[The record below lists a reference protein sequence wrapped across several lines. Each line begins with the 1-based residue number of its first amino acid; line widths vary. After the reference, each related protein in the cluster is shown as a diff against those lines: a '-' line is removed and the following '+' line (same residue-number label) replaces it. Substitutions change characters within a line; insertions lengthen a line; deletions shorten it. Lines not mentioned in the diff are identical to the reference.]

1 MTCKLHGT
9 YKSYK
14 YIELINTYNTYV
26 TSKMILPKHGDSPNG
41 EMRMTPAETVSTSAP
56 RPWHPRGC
64 PGASKR
70 CWWVPVAG
78 ASLHDW
84 SGDIWGKLLQMFMD
98 VYGCLWYTIGILFP
112 SISYFFKKSLSMY
125 HCITGWEWFGE
136 AWCLP
141 SNFGQHWYVQ
151 YRKTTASRLSFG
163 EDPSQLQP
171 WRIDTVPESFNL
183 DIF

>member
-1 MTCKLHGT
+1 
-9 YKSYK
+9 
-14 YIELINTYNTYV
+14 
-26 TSKMILPKHGDSPNG
+26 MILPKHGDSPNG
-41 EMRMTPAETVSTSAP
+41 EMRMTPAETETSAEAET
-56 RPWHPRGC
+56 
-64 PGASKR
+64 PGDVLELLIVTR
-70 CWWVPVAG
+70 
-78 ASLHDW
+78 L
-84 SGDIWGKLLQMFMD
+84 IWGYLGETLAD

-136 AWCLP
+136 AWGCPGCLP